1 MLPEYTF
8 RLATPDDA
16 PIITHHRRAMFED
29 MGHADEIEMLDGIDA
44 SFLGWVRERL
54 ERGVYYGFLAENE
67 EGEVV
72 AGAGC
77 WIIEWP
83 AHIFDLN
90 TKRAYVLNVYTEK
103 THRGHGLARRLME
116 TILDFCEARGLNVIV
131 LHASPFGKPLY
142 ESMGF
147 TASNEMRLVRSSRD

>member
-1 MLPEYTF
+1 
-8 RLATPDDA
+8 
-16 PIITHHRRAMFED
+16 MFED

-44 SFLGWVRERL
+44 SFEGWVRERL

-67 EGEVV
+67 AGEVV

-83 AHIFDLN
+83 AHILDLN

-103 THRGHGLARRLME
+103 AHRGHGLARRLME
-116 TILDFCEARGLNVIV
+116 TVLDFCEARGLNIIV
-131 LHASPFGKPLY
+131 LHASQFGQPLY

-147 TASNEMRLVRSSRD
+147 TLTNEMRLVRGTHPD